1 MAQPFSSA
9 ALLASW
15 GKVPPRT
22 RFLLLAVIVA
32 VVFWLGLTSFVAPRR
47 AARLQLEEQ
56 ISVLVPVT
64 ASLRQQIEALRVA
77 ARGEEA
83 LQRALA
89 ETRRQ
94 LEETL
99 AGVPDRRELSS
110 FLRNLTAPE
119 SEDGIAFLSITPL
132 PMEQRG
138 ELQELP
144 FTLEIEGTYQS
155 LTRYL
160 GRLESLPRLVTVRS
174 VTLGGVPDK
183 PVVLRAS
190 IAAATFVLGRN
201 P

>member
-1 MAQPFSSA
+1 MAQPFSGA
-9 ALLASW
+9 AVLAAW

-22 RFLLLAVIVA
+22 RVLLFAVLVA
-32 VVFWLGLTSFVAPRR
+32 LVFWLGLMVFVVPRR

-56 ISVLVPVT
+56 IGALVPVT
-64 ASLRQQIEALRVA
+64 ASLRQQIDALRVA
-77 ARGEEA
+77 ASGEDA
-83 LQRALA
+83 VQRALA

-99 AGVPDRRELSS
+99 ARVPDHRDLSS

-119 SEDGIAFLSITPL
+119 TEDGVAFLSITPL
-132 PMEQRG
+132 PAEPRG

-144 FTLEIEGTYQS
+144 FTLELEGTYQS

-160 GRLESLPRLVTVRS
+160 TRLEALPRLVTVRS
-174 VTLGGVPDK
+174 VTLGAASGK
-183 PVVLRAS
+183 QFVLRAS
-190 IAAATFVLGRN
+190 IVAATYVLGKS

>member
-1 MAQPFSSA
+1 MEQPSARA
-9 ALLASW
+9 ALRTAW
-15 GKVPPRT
+15 GKTPLRT
-22 RFLLLAVIVA
+22 RYLLLGVLVA
-32 VVFWLGLTSFVAPRR
+32 LVFWIGLVALVLPRR
-47 AARLQLEEQ
+47 AARLQLEEE
-56 ISVLVPVT
+56 IRTLLPAT
-64 ASLRQQIEALRVA
+64 AALRQQIEALGSA

-83 LQRALA
+83 LRRALA

-99 AGVPDRRELSS
+99 ARVPERRDLAS

-119 SEDGIAFLSITPL
+119 AEDGVAFLSITPL
-132 PMEQRG
+132 PPQKRG

-160 GRLESLPRLVTVRS
+160 ARLESLPRLVTIRS
-174 VTLGGVPDK
+174 VTLGSAAGTSAT
-183 PVVLRAS
+183 LRAS
-190 IAAATFVLGRN
+190 VAAATFVLGTD

>member
-1 MAQPFSSA
+1 MAQPFSGA
-9 ALLASW
+9 ALLAAW

-22 RFLLLAVIVA
+22 RVLLFGVIVA
-32 VVFWLGLTSFVAPRR
+32 IVFWLGLMAFVMPRR
-47 AARLQLEEQ
+47 AARLQLEEE
-56 ISVLVPVT
+56 IRVLVPVT
-64 ASLRQQIEALRVA
+64 ESLRQQIEAFRVA
-77 ARGEEA
+77 ARGEDA
-83 LQRALA
+83 LRRALA

-99 AGVPDRRELSS
+99 ARVPDRRDLSS

-119 SEDGIAFLSITPL
+119 SEDGVVFLSITPL
-132 PMEQRG
+132 PLEQRG

-160 GRLESLPRLVTVRS
+160 TRLEALPRLVTVRS
-174 VTLGGVPDK
+174 VTLGAAPGK

-190 IAAATFVLGRN
+190 IAAATYVLGKS

>member
-1 MAQPFSSA
+1 MAQPFSGA
-9 ALLASW
+9 ALLAGW
-15 GKVPPRT
+15 AKVPPRT
-22 RFLLLAVIVA
+22 RALLLGVVVVI
-32 VVFWLGLTSFVAPRR
+32 VFWLGMILLVLPRR
-47 AARLQLEEQ
+47 AARLQLEGETQ
-56 ISVLVPVT
+56 ALLPVT
-64 ASLRQQIEALRVA
+64 AALRQQIEALGVA
-77 ARGEEA
+77 VRGEDA

-99 AGVPDRRELSS
+99 ARVPDRRDLSS

-119 SEDGIAFLSITPL
+119 TEDGIVFLSITPL
-132 PMEQRG
+132 PVQKRG

-144 FTLEIEGTYQS
+144 FTLELEGTYQS

-160 GRLESLPRLVTVRS
+160 TRLEALPRLVTVQS
-174 VTLGGVPDK
+174 VTLGSVAGK

-190 IAAATFVLGRN
+190 IAAATYALGKN

>member
-1 MAQPFSSA
+1 MAQPFSGAGLHA
-9 ALLASW
+9 AW
-15 GKVPPRT
+15 GKIPPRT
-22 RFLLLAVIVA
+22 RFLLLGVIVA
-32 VVFWLGLTSFVAPRR
+32 IVFWLGLVSLVLPRR

-56 ISVLVPVT
+56 IRALLPVT
-64 ASLRQQIEALRVA
+64 ASLRQQIEALGIA

-99 AGVPDRRELSS
+99 ARVPDRRDLAS

-119 SEDGIAFLSITPL
+119 VEDGIVFLSITPL
-132 PMEQRG
+132 PPEQRG

-144 FTLEIEGTYQS
+144 FTLELEGTYQS
-155 LTRYL
+155 LTNYL
-160 GRLESLPRLVTVRS
+160 TRLEALPRLVTVQS
-174 VTLGGVPDK
+174 VTLVGAPDK

-190 IAAATFVLGRN
+190 IAAATYVLGQT